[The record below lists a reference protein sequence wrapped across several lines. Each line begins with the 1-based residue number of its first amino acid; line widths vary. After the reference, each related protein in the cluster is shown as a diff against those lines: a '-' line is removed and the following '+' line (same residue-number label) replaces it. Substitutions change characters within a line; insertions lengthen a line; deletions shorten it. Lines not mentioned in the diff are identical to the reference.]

1 MASVTINPP
10 KTPVT
15 KGSNGTASATLPNV
29 CKMPPPPPPFAPT
42 PLPNVGQS
50 GKQPNGYSLTVTI
63 EGQPVAIR
71 GASFGSTGDIASKG
85 TGGGVVSSNAE
96 GLTKFV
102 GPGSLD
108 VSIEGKN
115 VHLLGDPTLNNC
127 GPSGSPAN
135 SACMMGMKQASGSG
149 GKKQEEDDRVCPV
162 CGKDPNP
169 TPGSKPPY
177 LDPPRV
183 PLDHETLIGREGLK
197 PKGKSARVKGAKVYE
212 RGANLVHRD
221 TLHTGKAAEIEVYNS
236 RGTEHLGA
244 MCAHCGTM
252 KSDSA
257 VKNRKC
263 DP

>member
-1 MASVTINPP
+1 MASVTVNPP

-15 KGSNGTASATLPNV
+15 KGSHGIASATLPNV

-50 GKQPNGYSLTVTI
+50 GKQPDGYSTTVRI

-85 TGGGVVSSNAE
+85 TGGGIVSNNAE
-96 GLTKFV
+96 GPTKFV

-108 VSIEGKN
+108 VNIEGKN

-135 SACMMGMKQASGSG
+135 SACMMGTKQQSG
-149 GKKQEEDDRVCPV
+149 GKGKDDKDDKRCPV
-162 CGKDPNP
+162 CGVGANP
-169 TPGSKPPY
+169 TPGAKPPY

-183 PLDHETLIGREGLK
+183 PLDNETLIGREGLS
-197 PKGKSARVKGAKVYE
+197 PKGKGARVKGAKVYV
-212 RGANLVHRD
+212 RGGTLVHRD
-221 TLHTGKAAEIEVYNS
+221 TLHTGKSAEIEVYNS

-252 KSDSA
+252 KPNSA
-257 VKNRKC
+257 VKGRKC